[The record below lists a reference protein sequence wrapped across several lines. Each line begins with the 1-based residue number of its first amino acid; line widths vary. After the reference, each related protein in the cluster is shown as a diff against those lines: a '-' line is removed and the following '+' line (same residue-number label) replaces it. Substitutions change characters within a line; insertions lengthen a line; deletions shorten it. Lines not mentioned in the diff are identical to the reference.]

1 MSNGHADISGL
12 ESASTSLNSLKSEIS
27 GIWKGN
33 ASNSY
38 ASQYEG
44 VLTFLTQVTN
54 QIELFNVAVDKL
66 EIYKANKMKIE
77 ELESQI
83 ANERAHPS
91 KKSSETVTIL
101 GITYHR
107 TVYVVDEEKI
117 SAWQAEI
124 NELTAKNEV
133 LRNEINAIISSITG
147 VDNGTIG
154 DISSLTITDV
164 NGNDI
169 TDKINQS
176 LNAIDNLLPKNNS
189 DISHRGYRVGGMH
202 DNTAESYRLAGE
214 KGFWGCEA
222 DIRFDGNGNLVCSH
236 NTVQPNQNPTSFSEY
251 LDICKEYGM
260 TAIIDLKY
268 EKGVGPADPYL
279 SPAVIKTIEEKGMIN
294 SCIIQTNNPTDIPYI
309 RQTSS
314 DARIWYLTDV
324 ISEKNIQ
331 IINDNRVECVNIKAG
346 DNDNYKI
353 QKLTENGTD
362 VCVWNVFSE
371 DSKNKRLQYGAKYV
385 MSDNVLGITPY
396 QEGEKDFNG
405 IAN

>member
-44 VLTFLTQVTN
+44 VLTSLTQVTN

-236 NTVQPNQNPTSFSEY
+236 NTVQSNQNPTSFSEY

-371 DSKNKRLQYGAKYV
+371 DAKNKRLQYGAKYV